1 MIIDFNL
8 YLTFNVFIQNAANSV
23 RDDRDFSFHSFLTEH
38 TVWVGW
44 MKKFQM
50 NFFALYVQCTVW
62 LKGYCTSAV
71 PEG

>member
-38 TVWVGW
+38 TV
-44 MKKFQM
+44 
-50 NFFALYVQCTVW
+50 
-62 LKGYCTSAV
+62 
-71 PEG
+71 